1 MQRTGSIR
9 GFADGGT
16 IKSGELALVGE
27 AGPEFMVGNN
37 VMSQNTSMGV
47 MNNLMKSIRQL
58 DDNVQNQTT
67 ETQNAISNNNDVAN
81 IESLMSGKFDQMIAQ
96 LQQLV
101 SIETSSVATQQR
113 SLRATKGLQGNMLK
127 GVV

>member
-1 MQRTGSIR
+1 
-9 GFADGGT
+9 
-16 IKSGELALVGE
+16 
-27 AGPEFMVGNN
+27 
-37 VMSQNTSMGV
+37 MGV

>member
-1 MQRTGSIR
+1 
-9 GFADGGT
+9 
-16 IKSGELALVGE
+16 
-27 AGPEFMVGNN
+27 
-37 VMSQNTSMGV
+37 
-47 MNNLMKSIRQL
+47 
-58 DDNVQNQTT
+58 
-67 ETQNAISNNNDVAN
+67 
-81 IESLMSGKFDQMIAQ
+81 MSGKFDQMIAQ